1 MKSYYDILQISN
13 EASPEIIK
21 AAYTT
26 LIEKYHPDNNPAFP
40 EECTE
45 MIKRLNSAY
54 EVLSDPSKRKVY
66 DQQLYNQSA
75 RSFASSPTSAPRT
88 KSNHTFRHVMTFFL
102 VIFFFYLCNL
112 GLRSVRSSALSDTV
126 ETEPQ
131 TVISTVSDEALI
143 EKQPP
148 SHGSFL
154 EGGKYI
160 SYNDLYNINVDGF
173 RGHYKYAPLEINIPE
188 QKGTMYYLKFHC
200 PSTDQTYII
209 FAHSGEANINV
220 NLLCGD
226 YDLTY
231 AVGSKWYGKDHLFG
245 SETRYYKGNSVFSFY
260 HDGDVARGESLILY
274 QDTNDHVG
282 IEEIDANDF

>member
-1 MKSYYDILQISN
+1 MKTYYDILQISK

-26 LIEKYHPDNNPAFP
+26 LIKKYHPDNNPAFP

-45 MIKRLNSAY
+45 MIKRLNTAY

-75 RSFASSPTSAPRT
+75 PPYASSPVSAPKI
-88 KSNHTFRHVMTFFL
+88 KSTHPFHHMVIFFL
-102 VIFFFYLCNL
+102 VVFFFYLCNL
-112 GLRSVRSSALSDTV
+112 GLRSMRSNVLSNTD

-131 TVISTVSDEALI
+131 ATISTVSDEALV

-148 SHGSFL
+148 FHGRFL
-154 EGGKYI
+154 EGGEDI
-160 SYNDLYNINVDGF
+160 TRNDLYYVDGY
-173 RGHYKYAPLEINIPE
+173 RGIYKYARLEIKMPKS
-188 QKGTMYYLKFHC
+188 KGNMYYLKFHC
-200 PSTDQTYII
+200 QSTGQTYII
-209 FAHSGEANINV
+209 FAHSGDVNINV

-226 YDLTY
+226 YELTY

-245 SETRYYKGNSVFSFY
+245 TETRYYKCNSLFSFY
-260 HDGDVARGESLILY
+260 HDGDVACGESLTLY
-274 QDTNDHVG
+274 QVPNGNLG
-282 IEEIDANDF
+282 IEEIDAADF